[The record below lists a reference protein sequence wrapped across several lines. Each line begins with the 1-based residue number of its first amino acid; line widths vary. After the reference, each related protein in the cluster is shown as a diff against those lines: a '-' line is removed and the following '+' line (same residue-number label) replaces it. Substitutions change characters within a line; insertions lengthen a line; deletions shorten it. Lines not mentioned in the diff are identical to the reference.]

1 MLEVTDALLE
11 RLMEGTPLSG
21 ETLSREL
28 GVTRAAVWKQIE
40 QLRAMGFDIV
50 SMGRAGYRLEGCPD
64 TLMAPVVRCGLQ
76 TEWAGC
82 EIRYL
87 PAVDSTNRV
96 AREAAAAGAP
106 HGLVV
111 LADRQTAGR
120 GRRGRGWE
128 TPAGEAIALSIVLRP
143 QEHPSRVS
151 LLSLSV
157 ALAAATAV
165 ERVGNVPAMVKWP
178 NDVVVGGRK
187 MAGILL
193 EMDADEQAVHSV
205 VAGIGMNIHQKA
217 FPQELAATA
226 ISLELAGGAPV
237 TRAQVVR
244 AFLAALEET
253 ERLRRAGT
261 LLEAYRGRSATLGQR
276 VQVVGVNERYTGT
289 ALDVTEQGSLL
300 VRDGEGTVREVL
312 AGDVSVRGL
321 MGYA

>member
-106 HGLVV
+106 G
-111 LADRQTAGR
+111 
-120 GRRGRGWE
+120 
-128 TPAGEAIALSIVLRP
+128 
-143 QEHPSRVS
+143 
-151 LLSLSV
+151 
-157 ALAAATAV
+157 
-165 ERVGNVPAMVKWP
+165 
-178 NDVVVGGRK
+178 
-187 MAGILL
+187 
-193 EMDADEQAVHSV
+193 
-205 VAGIGMNIHQKA
+205 
-217 FPQELAATA
+217 
-226 ISLELAGGAPV
+226 
-237 TRAQVVR
+237 
-244 AFLAALEET
+244 
-253 ERLRRAGT
+253 
-261 LLEAYRGRSATLGQR
+261 
-276 VQVVGVNERYTGT
+276 
-289 ALDVTEQGSLL
+289 
-300 VRDGEGTVREVL
+300 
-312 AGDVSVRGL
+312 
-321 MGYA
+321 